1 MDQHQ
6 QRAVAHLKGRLEKER
21 GTLDARKKSVSKCL
35 QLCEALSALVI
46 SSLLAAESH

>member
-21 GTLDARKKSVSKCL
+21 GTLDARKKSVSKYL
-35 QLCEALSALVI
+35 QLFEAPTALVG
-46 SSLLAAESH
+46 STLWQQSLI